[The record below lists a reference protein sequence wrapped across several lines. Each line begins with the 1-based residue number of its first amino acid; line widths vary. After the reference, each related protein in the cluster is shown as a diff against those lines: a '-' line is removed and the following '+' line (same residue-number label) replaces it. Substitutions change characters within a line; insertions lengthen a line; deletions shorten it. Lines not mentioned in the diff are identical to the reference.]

1 MTFLQ
6 PVFLW
11 GLFALAVPIIVH
23 FFYLRRSRR
32 YIFTQTKLLEKLIQ
46 ASRPYLRL
54 NHLILLFLRLLI
66 VVVIVFL
73 FAKPLWSRASPLKT
87 GKVSALIIVDVSP
100 SMHSQLKGGIALLK
114 NLLVQEKDLEEGKV
128 LSTDRLYAEGRFRS
142 VRECI
147 EALGEIQPADM
158 GYQLSRIL
166 QNIEMHFAGARG
178 ERRRVYIL
186 SDFQASSLG
195 QIAALPKEIEY
206 VLLPMPLDLSG
217 NAYID
222 SVSFRYVGG
231 QRILGWRL
239 RGETGKSYTV
249 RQDNAPAGMV
259 VSPGWQETPWPA
271 PQAHLTLEIEGD
283 AVSFDNRLQVGL
295 LKEEGTQWGMSLV
308 GGGGVPAAFGR
319 LEKLLSVVLR
329 QGWSDSVQFGVWVDR
344 LPEDGR
350 WPAWIEKG
358 GTLVVFPPS
367 ALTLSAWSRCFLSKR
382 VQLKGSITPPQLVEG
397 LRPFRHEIW
406 EGVFQAQPGEGVVPA
421 LFQTKQLYQFQASE
435 AYPVLT
441 TDAGEVLLWEILWGE
456 GQVYLF
462 TFPWEK
468 ANFGEQSLFPV
479 LFERLYARHTRRDQA
494 AGAFFLGRPQ
504 TLILSAEEGPVRL
517 KQPENRF
524 ELIPPQRRM
533 GPHIELH
540 IGSYP
545 MPAGIYEVYAGG
557 KRIGYL
563 GANIDPEES
572 SSATIEVEEWRAAG
586 LKTRVVDP
594 KDTPGKEKNWGIPW
608 RRWHL
613 WALLAVVLLVLEAW
627 WARRLLMT
635 PAHLRTPFTSGV
647 KEAFAARIPTFP
659 P

>member
-11 GLFALAVPIIVH
+11 GLIALAVPIIVH
-23 FFYLRRSRR
+23 FFYLRRTRK

-73 FAKPLWSRASPLKT
+73 FAKPLWSRVSPVKS

-100 SMHSQLKGGIALLK
+100 SLHNQLKGGIAFLRSLLAK
-114 NLLVQEKDLEEGKV
+114 EKDLEEGKL

-147 EALGEIQPADM
+147 EALGEIRPADM
-158 GYQLSRIL
+158 GYELSRIL

-195 QIAALPKEIEY
+195 QIATFPKEIEY
-206 VLLPMPLDLSG
+206 VLIPMPLDLSG

-231 QRILGWRL
+231 QRLLGWRL
-239 RGETGKSYTV
+239 RGEAGKSYTV
-249 RQDNAPAGMV
+249 RQGNAPAAV

-271 PQAHLTLEIEGD
+271 TQAHMTLEIAGD
-283 AVSFDNRLQVGL
+283 AVSFDNRLELGIL
-295 LKEEGTQWGMSLV
+295 AEEGRRVGMSLI
-308 GGGGVPAAFGR
+308 GRGGVPAAFGR
-319 LEKLLSVVLR
+319 LGKLLGVIVR
-329 QGWSDSVQFGVWVDR
+329 QGWSDSVQFSVWLDR
-344 LPEDGR
+344 LPEEGR
-350 WPAWIEKG
+350 WPTWVEKG
-358 GTLVVFPPS
+358 GTLVVFPP
-367 ALTLSAWSRCFLSKR
+367 ADLTLSAWSRCFLSKR
-382 VQLKGSITPPQLVEG
+382 VELKGTMTPQRPVEG

-406 EGVFQAQPGEGVVPA
+406 EGVFEAQPVEGVVPA
-421 LFQTKQLYQFQASE
+421 LFQVRQMYLFQATE
-435 AYPVLT
+435 AYPILT
-441 TDAGEVLLWEILWGE
+441 TDAGEVLLWEIPWGE
-456 GQVYLF
+456 GQIYLF

-479 LFERLYARHTRRDQA
+479 LFERLYARRTRRNQVV
-494 AGAFFLGRPQ
+494 GAFFLGQPQ
-504 TLILSAEEGPVRL
+504 TFLIGAEEGPVRL
-517 KQPENRF
+517 KQAEGRF
-524 ELIPPQRRM
+524 EFIPPQRKV
-533 GPHIELH
+533 GQDIELH

-545 MPAGIYEVYAGG
+545 MPAGLYEVYAG
-557 KRIGYL
+557 KNRVGYL
-563 GANIDPEES
+563 GANISPQES
-572 SSATIEVEEWRAAG
+572 ASEATDLEEWRAAG
-586 LKTRVVDP
+586 LETRIIDP
-594 KDTPGKEKNWGIPW
+594 KDTLAKEKSWGIPW

-613 WALLAVVLLVLEAW
+613 WALLAVGLLLLEAW
-627 WARRLLMT
+627 WAKRLLKA
-635 PAHLRTPFTSGV
+635 PARLSDPLSSGV
-647 KEAFAARIPTFP
+647 KGVMAYGDRAGIG
-659 P
+659 